1 MPNAGASPVFA
12 LRTIINAKTAQNE
25 VGYYPEIMNGKYIES
40 TLYVVFDGTAAAGT
54 VVVETANDRDY
65 AGTWANIGTV
75 TFASASKQHYVSVTG
90 VFAAIRVRISSAI
103 TSGTISAY
111 AIGTN

>member
-1 MPNAGASPVFA
+1 MANGIGTPVWA
-12 LRTIINAKTAQNE
+12 LRTIIDAKTAQNE
-25 VGYYPEIMNGKYIES
+25 VGYYPDLYNGKYIES
-40 TLYVVFDGTAAAGT
+40 TLYVVFDSSAAAGA
-54 VVVETANDRDY
+54 VVIETAHSRDY

-75 TFASASKQHYVSVTG
+75 TFASASKEHYVSVTG
-90 VFAAIRVRISSAI
+90 VFAAVRVRISSAI